1 MGTSDLP
8 GHGELSQ
15 HEKQVLAL
23 IEHDLATSDPAF
35 ARRMQ
40 VGVGAS
46 GRVQPRPVAGHGV
59 VAASVLVV
67 LLVVALMPQS
77 WQSVLGLALTLGLL
91 PALLLRTTA
100 RGTPGRVT
108 PPARGSGR
116 GAGRGPG

>member
-23 IEHDLATSDPAF
+23 IEHDLSASDPAF

-40 VGVGAS
+40 VGVGAP
-46 GRVQPRPVAGHGV
+46 GRVQPVAGHGV
-59 VAASVLVV
+59 VAASILVV

-100 RGTPGRVT
+100 RGTP
-108 PPARGSGR
+108 
-116 GAGRGPG
+116 